1 MNRREFLQTGTA
13 LAALPVLPAGVAAET
28 RANVVTWTFDGRP
41 LDGGVA
47 LGRAGHPRLI
57 DTPIGRATAFDGTQD
72 VLFANRHPLAGAHTF
87 AFEALFRPDGGR
99 EAQRWFH
106 LESVDDPTL
115 APGTGGTRMLFEIRV
130 TPGGWYLDA
139 FMAGPGY
146 RQALMRP
153 DRLHALGQWHRVA
166 QTFDGRTYRS
176 FVDGE
181 LEMECP
187 VPFTAQGPGRC
198 AIGARL
204 NRVDHFRGVVRMA
217 RFAREPA
224 R

>member
-1 MNRREFLQTGTA
+1 MNRREILQAGTA
-13 LAALPVLPAGVAAET
+13 LAASALPARVRVVT
-28 RANVVTWTFDGRP
+28 RADALTWTFDGRP

-47 LGRAGHPRLI
+47 VGRAGCPRLI
-57 DTPIGRATAFDGTQD
+57 DTPIGRATAFDGMQD
-72 VLFANRHPLAGAHTF
+72 VLFANRHPLAGAR
-87 AFEALFRPDGGR
+87 AFTIEALFRPDGGN

-115 APGTGGTRMLFEIRV
+115 APGTGATRMLFEIRV

-139 FMAGPGY
+139 FMAGSGY

-153 DRLHALGQWHRVA
+153 DRLHAFGQWHRVA
-166 QTFDGRTYRS
+166 QTFDGRAYRS

-187 VPFTAQGPGRC
+187 VPFTAQGDGRC

-204 NRVDHFRGVVRMA
+204 NRVDYFLGEVRMA
-217 RFAREPA
+217 RFTGEPV